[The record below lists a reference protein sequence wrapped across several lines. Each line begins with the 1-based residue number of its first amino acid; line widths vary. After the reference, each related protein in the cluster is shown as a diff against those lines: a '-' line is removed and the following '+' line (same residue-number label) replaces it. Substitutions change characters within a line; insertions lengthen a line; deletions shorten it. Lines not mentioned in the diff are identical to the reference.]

1 MIRNK
6 ENLFELHTKHSTYAF
21 HVLPTGHLEH
31 LYYGRRIRVDEE
43 ALSQKHAFAAS
54 NTVTLDQEH
63 LALTMENERL
73 EVSSTGKGDFREPM
87 LELIH
92 GDGSATSDFRFAT
105 SEVRKGKEPF
115 RTLPGSFGTEEEVEH
130 LMVVLRDHSYDIE
143 LRLHYY
149 VFEECDVITRS
160 AELINHEDEP
170 VTIRRM
176 LSMQLD
182 FLDTEYVFTS
192 FHGAHC
198 RDMEEKIDRPVQ
210 SGKIVAATYVGTS
223 SNRVNP
229 FTILSRTGTTED
241 AGDCYGFNLIYSGNH
256 CTVCEGSPF
265 FQTRIVSGI
274 NPQGFSYLLEKEEVF
289 EAPEAVMTFSA
300 RGHSGMSRHMQQFVK
315 EHIVRGEWAKKPRPI
330 LLNSWEAAYFD
341 INEKKLLRLAGEA
354 AKAGM
359 ELFVMDDGWFGERD
373 DDTKSLGD
381 WEVNQKKLP
390 NGISGLAEK
399 VKALGLDF
407 GIWVE
412 PEMVNVDSNLY
423 RAHPDWTLSIPGK
436 DHSEGRN
443 QRLLDLCNP
452 EVQTYVIEAMS
463 RVFSEQGVSY
473 VKWDMNRLISDAYS
487 PYLEKERQGE
497 VYHRYVLGLYR
508 IMEEL
513 TTKFPHILFEGCASG
528 GCRFDLG
535 ILSYFPQIW
544 ASDNTDALCRVHM
557 MTNYSYGYPMSTVS
571 AHVSACPNHQTLRNT
586 PLETRFN
593 VAAFGVLGYE
603 CNLCDMSS
611 EELEAVKAQV
621 ELYKKWREVM
631 QFGTFYR
638 GRNGNLHEWTVVSED
653 KTKAVGMLM
662 HELMVPNFASHNYYA
677 KGLDREKTY
686 HFYNRQLKHNIKAFG
701 DLVNTATPVHVKNDS
716 LLHDILAKFVKMDGE
731 TEDYHVGGDLLMA
744 AGIALK
750 QAFSSTGYNSDVRF
764 FPDFGSRIYFMEA
777 E

>member
-1 MIRNK
+1 MIQKK
-6 ENLFELHTKHSTYAF
+6 ENLFELHTKHTTYAF
-21 HVLPTGHLEH
+21 HVLPTEHLEH

-43 ALSQKHAFAAS
+43 ALSEKHAFAAS
-54 NTVTLDQEH
+54 NTVTINQEH
-63 LALTMENERL
+63 LELTMEDERL
-73 EVSSTGKGDFREPM
+73 EISSTGKGDFREPM
-87 LELIH
+87 IEIEH
-92 GDGSATSDFRFAT
+92 ADGSRTSDFVFAS
-105 SEVRKGKEPF
+105 SEIRKGKEAF
-115 RTLPGSFGTEEEVEH
+115 KTLPGSYGAEDEVEH
-130 LMVVLRDHSYDIE
+130 LLVFLRDKSYDVE
-143 LRLHYY
+143 LLLHYY
-149 VFEECDVITRS
+149 VYEGCDVITRS
-160 AELINHEDEP
+160 AELINHEEEP
-170 VTIRRM
+170 IRIHRL

-182 FLDTEYVFTS
+182 FLTTDYVFTS

-210 SGKIVAATYVGTS
+210 SGKIVAGTTVGTS
-223 SNRVNP
+223 SNRCNP
-229 FTILSRTGTTED
+229 FTMLSRPGTTED
-241 AGDCYGFNLIYSGNH
+241 YGECYGFNLIYSGNH

-274 NPQGFSYLLEKEEVF
+274 NPQGFLYTLSKEEVF
-289 EAPEAVMTFSA
+289 EVPEAVMTFSVM
-300 RGHSGMSRHMQQFVK
+300 GYSGMSAHMQRFVRD
-315 EHIVRGEWAKKPRPI
+315 HIVRGEWAKKPRPV

-341 INEKKLLRLAGEA
+341 INERKLLRLAGEA

-381 WEVNQKKLP
+381 WTVNLKKLP
-390 NGISGLAEK
+390 GGISGLAEK
-399 VKALGLDF
+399 INALGLEF

-412 PEMVNVDSNLY
+412 PEMVNVNSDLY
-423 RAHPDWTLSIPGK
+423 RAHPDWAMAIPGK
-436 DHSEGRN
+436 EHSEGRN
-443 QRLLDLCNP
+443 QRLLDLSNP
-452 EVQTYVIEAMS
+452 EVQDHIIEAMS
-463 RVFSEQGVSY
+463 SVFSEKGVSY
-473 VKWDMNRLISDAYS
+473 VKWDMNRLVSDAYS
-487 PYLEKERQGE
+487 TYLPKDRQGE
-497 VYHRYVLGLYR
+497 VCHRYVLGLYR
-508 IMEEL
+508 IMDAL
-513 TTKFPHILFEGCASG
+513 VKKFPHILFEGCASG

-603 CNLCDMSS
+603 CNLSDMSS

-621 ELYKKWREVM
+621 ALYKKWRDVM
-631 QFGTFYR
+631 QQGTFYR
-638 GRNGNLHEWTVVSED
+638 GRNDNLHEWTVVSED
-653 KTKAVGMLM
+653 KKKAVGMLM
-662 HELMVPNFASHNYYA
+662 HELVVPNFASHNYFA

-701 DLVNTATPVHVKNDS
+701 DLVNTASPVHVKNDS
-716 LLHDILAKFVKMDGE
+716 LLQDILAKFVKMDGE
-731 TEDYHVGGDLLMA
+731 TEDYRVGGDLLMG

-764 FPDFGSRIYFMEA
+764 FPDFGSRIYFME
-777 E
+777 EC